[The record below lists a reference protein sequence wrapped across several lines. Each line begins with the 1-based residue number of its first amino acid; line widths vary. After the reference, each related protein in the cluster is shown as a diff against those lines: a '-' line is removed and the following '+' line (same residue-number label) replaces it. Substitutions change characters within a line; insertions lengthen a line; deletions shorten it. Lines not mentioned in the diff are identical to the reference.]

1 MSETGNTS
9 LPPSND
15 EIQEALDSAE
25 QVRDEVVH
33 YRNVA
38 QDIDDRFER
47 ENEGRR
53 LYLDD
58 LPYGEELIRTRD
70 FPELLDQSIKDL
82 KDIADGNVPA
92 EKIPQLFQ
100 DASQVIEDAGSTL
113 DDCTSLPPEDEEDD
127 I

>member
-15 EIQEALDSAE
+15 EIQEALGSAE

-82 KDIADGNVPA
+82 EDIADGNVPA

-100 DASQVIEDAGSTL
+100 DASQVIEDARSTL